1 MSLVLYLYD
10 TCFHANLCL
19 VLMNMNYILLD
30 FSQSSWPVHLRMLV
44 FVLSNEVS
52 WLDFP
57 ITVQCDIPLLAN
69 ASGTSLN
76 ALSICYGSIN
86 YVCSFPWFIHR
97 HRLKTLVAVYK
108 VFKIKDHKAF
118 DLGGGWGW
126 KRILG
131 WKSFLRQKLP
141 TLNYFKSTQQVCA
154 IRMWRRIPQF
164 SVSVMD
170 FQLRDFLDNMRFM
183 QPCWAT
189 RPRDDLHVFLTWG
202 LYLVASTASNCGLYC
217 KWR

>member
-1 MSLVLYLYD
+1 MSLVLYLYV
-10 TCFHANLCL
+10 TCIHTNLCV
-19 VLMNMNYILLD
+19 VLMNRNYILLD

-86 YVCSFPWFIHR
+86 YVCSYPWFNHR
-97 HRLKTLVAVYK
+97 HCLKTLVAVYK

-131 WKSFLRQKLP
+131 WKSFLRQKFP
-141 TLNYFKSTQQVCA
+141 TLNYFKSTQQVGA
-154 IRMWRRIPQF
+154 IRMWGRTPQYF
-164 SVSVMD
+164 CLCWWIFNCEISMTTCASCS
-170 FQLRDFLDNMRFM
+170 LAAPHSLETTFM
-183 QPCWAT
+183 YSWLEDCT
-189 RPRDDLHVFLTWG
+189 LLHPLLNYDQF
-202 LYLVASTASNCGLYC
+202 
-217 KWR
+217 